1 MGFTIQNNNR
11 KDKSRT
17 TPIIRS
23 QRSSCVVA
31 IHRYKNEDMT
41 KLLNINAPNDQSLGQ
56 GFNSSSSGNLTTKP
70 VMIIRQDIVKCTV
83 TNNKSGGGSFQLV
96 LKRGKNFESGTNAST
111 NTFENVDYLQGIQT
125 GDWVMVYMK
134 RSGEIT
140 FSQVNSNDKNSG
152 LKFLGIVENVR
163 EIELDDPKT
172 GVPRLDIL
180 VTGRSFAKVF
190 DTNLFSNPL
199 VNKELVET
207 VLGADFISDG
217 NKAIKP
223 LERNTADQ
231 VITRIIQFYLK
242 GSGTTRSFANE
253 NWYIPESVAQVFR
266 GFEKNKKLSR
276 AFYDVLNLKKIG
288 IHKYKNGKFQG
299 VSSMPGLALIKSLP
313 SSGTIWSVLQFM
325 QNSVVN
331 ELFTEMTLNQT
342 TNKIEP
348 TVIHRQFP
356 FSNKFGQETNVF
368 TAHNKY
374 SATKISSSNLPSSGS
389 QTFMVDLPR
398 HEIKSGDIKLKN
410 IGKSDHER
418 INYAI
423 VVPKI
428 DSESYDIQ
436 FTAGS
441 NPASI
446 QRYGL
451 KIFQGQTSY
460 VLAGTGTS
468 QSAPSDF
475 CQRCVFLLEDWF
487 FLGHNLYNGTIQLQG
502 LNDHIEVGNNLFI
515 SDIKQLF
522 HIEGYSHIY
531 TADPAGSVS
540 YETEVTVSRGQYF
553 NPANNKSAF
562 IASNSV
568 RNEATTVVTSF
579 LPRNSDRKNG
589 QREF

>member
-1 MGFTIQNNNR
+1 MSFTFQNNNR
-11 KDKSRT
+11 KDKSKT

-31 IHRYKNEDMT
+31 IHRYNNEDMT
-41 KLLNINAPNDQSLGQ
+41 KLLNINAPNDQSLGE
-56 GFNSSSSGNLTTKP
+56 GFNSSSTGNLTTKP

-83 TNNKSGGGSFQLV
+83 TNNKAGGGSFQLV
-96 LKRGKNFESGTNAST
+96 LKRGKTFESGTSAST
-111 NTFENVDYLQGIQT
+111 NTFENVNYLQGIQT
-125 GDWVMVYMK
+125 GDWVMIYMK
-134 RSGEIT
+134 RSGAIT
-140 FSQVNSNDKNSG
+140 FSEVNSNGKNSG

-180 VTGRSFAKVF
+180 VTGRSFSKVF

-217 NKAIKP
+217 TKAIKP

-253 NWYIPESVAQVFR
+253 NWYIPESVAQVFK
-266 GFEKNKKLSR
+266 GLEKNKKLSR
-276 AFYDVLNLKKIG
+276 AFYDILNLKKIG
-288 IHKYKNGKFQG
+288 IHQYKNGKFQG

-331 ELFTEMTLNQT
+331 ELYTEMVLNQT

-348 TVIHRQFP
+348 AVIHRQFP
-356 FSNKFGQETNVF
+356 FSNKITQETSVF
-368 TAHNKY
+368 AAHNKY
-374 SATKISSSNLPSSGS
+374 SSTKISSSDLPSSGS
-389 QTFMVDLPR
+389 QTYMVDLPR
-398 HEIKSGDIKLKN
+398 HEIVSGDIKLKN

-460 VLAGTGTS
+460 VLAGGGTA

-475 CQRCVFLLEDWF
+475 CKRCVYLLEDWF
-487 FLGHNLYNGTIQLQG
+487 FLGHNLYNGTILIQG
-502 LNDHIEVGNNLFI
+502 TNDHIEVGNNLFI

-522 HIEGYSHIY
+522 HIEGYSHVF
-531 TADPAGSVS
+531 TSDPAGSVS
-540 YETEVTVSRGQYF
+540 YETEITVSRGQYF
-553 NPANNKSAF
+553 NPSNNKSAF
-562 IASNSV
+562 IASNNV
-568 RNEATTVVTSF
+568 HNEATTVVTSF
-579 LPRNSDRKNG
+579 IPRNSDRKNG